1 MHRFGQLLL
10 VLAGLGFLGFGAAI
24 LVAPAEVL
32 GRVGISGSAAGLVE
46 LQAFYGG
53 LELGLGAFLVAAAFV
68 AGWRRPGLWVV
79 ALVNGG
85 IGLARLVGI
94 AGSGEFTAFFGWALA
109 WEFGFALLA
118 GLALAAGRRRGPGA

>member
-1 MHRFGQLLL
+1 MQRFAQTLL
-10 VLAGLGFLGFGAAI
+10 VLAGLGFLAFGAAI

-32 GRVGISGSAAGLVE
+32 GRVGITGSAAGLVE

-53 LELGLGAFLVAAAFV
+53 LELGLGGFLLAAGFV

-79 ALVNGG
+79 ALANGG

-94 AGSGEFTAFFGWALA
+94 AGSGEFTPFFGWALA

-118 GLALAAGRRRGPGA
+118 ALALAGTRGEAAGR